1 MKNLILEINR
11 EDVLEHIY
19 KSSAYTARSRE
30 AMGIPVSVCDTMQAT
45 TDNANIIEPLLEK
58 SVVETESIIREYFQ
72 GNTIVQKEKENGIYY
87 EFEIPVP
94 CNFPEGCKANLEKLI
109 GDYMAQRT
117 MHQWYI
123 VVKPDEAG
131 IAATVVNE
139 TAANIRRLLTT
150 REKPH
155 MTSTQTEQE

>member
-11 EDVLEHIY
+11 EDILEHIY

-30 AMGIPVSVCDTMQAT
+30 AMGIPGSVCDTMQAT
-45 TDNANIIEPLLEK
+45 ADNANMIEALLEK
-58 SVVETESIIREYFQ
+58 SVIETDCIIQEYFQ
-72 GNTIVQKEKENGIYY
+72 GSTYVQKENEKGVYY
-87 EFEIPVP
+87 EYEIPVP
-94 CNFPEGCKANLEKLI
+94 GNFPEGCNTNLEKLI
-109 GDYMAQRT
+109 GDYLAQRT

-123 VVKPDEAG
+123 VMKPDEAG
-131 IAATVVNE
+131 ITATVVNE
-139 TAANIRRLLTT
+139 TAANIRRLLTM